1 MEEVLTVHFL
11 RNDHWWRDVEIWLYT
26 HRLSIFIAPKYPT
39 IHPTFL
45 RLLNLNTQIHAYRL
59 IYDFLLYRKIKFLIN
74 STAFKIKYLGKIS
87 RFSFQNYLQ
96 SNKINKCLL
105 FRALKRRGEKKKR
118 KKTTLNCSLCI
129 STINH
134 YITNFG
140 TKCKKCTMTIST
152 SMRWR
157 ANCILI
163 LQLDHFKVKKLGF
176 LTIHH
181 TGSIKILIGL
191 KKKQIKTSSVE
202 INFTRKTRRK

>member
-105 FRALKRRGEKKKR
+105 FRALKRRGEKKKW
-118 KKTTLNCSLCI
+118 KKSNLELLPLH
-129 STINH
+129 INNKPL
-134 YITNFG
+134 YYKFWYKVQEMYN
-140 TKCKKCTMTIST
+140 
-152 SMRWR
+152 
-157 ANCILI
+157 
-163 LQLDHFKVKKLGF
+163 DHFNKYA
-176 LTIHH
+176 
-181 TGSIKILIGL
+181 L
-191 KKKQIKTSSVE
+191 KS
-202 INFTRKTRRK
+202 